1 MSRQPA
7 QVPLFVTEVRA
18 SAASAR
24 ESESRYDPVDPTEG
38 AQYGRALLARMRK
51 EPLSPL
57 QQALLAQTAVAEA
70 PAEQRAPTP
79 VVDLSE
85 TLLTFGRGEDAEVR
99 LSLRRYKGS
108 SPFFDIRRWERTDGS
123 LRPTRQG
130 VTIRARELPRLL
142 GALTEAAARIAAG
155 GE

>member
-7 QVPLFVTEVRA
+7 QVSLFVTEIDGS
-18 SAASAR
+18 SAAAR
-24 ESESRYDPVDPTEG
+24 ESGSRYDPVDPTEG

-57 QQALLAQTAVAEA
+57 QQALLAQTATEA

-79 VVDLSE
+79 VVDLSQ
-85 TLLTFGRGEDAEVR
+85 TLLTLGRGEDAEVR

-108 SPFFDIRRWERTDGS
+108 RPFFDIRRWERTDGE
-123 LRPTRQG
+123 LRATRQG
-130 VTIRARELPRLL
+130 ITIRARELPRLL